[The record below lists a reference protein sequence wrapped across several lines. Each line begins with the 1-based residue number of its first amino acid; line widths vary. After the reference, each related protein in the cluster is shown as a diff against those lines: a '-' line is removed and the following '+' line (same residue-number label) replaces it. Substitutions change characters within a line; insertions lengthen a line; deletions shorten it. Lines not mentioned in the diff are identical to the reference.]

1 MESNP
6 DWNMCIDHNGMR
18 MGRCVHACN
27 GNEACELDCLAGFKT
42 RQMDCPCE
50 VSISLVASSTSLVRP
65 IYCNLC
71 YSKIVLVGV
80 LVRIILVQRQQ
91 LYQS

>member
-18 MGRCVHACN
+18 IGRCVHACN

-50 VSISLVASSTSLVRP
+50 VSLFLSDFNDYLCIIIYESLFFTH
-65 IYCNLC
+65 NL
-71 YSKIVLVGV
+71 
-80 LVRIILVQRQQ
+80 
-91 LYQS
+91 

>member
-6 DWNMCIDHNGMR
+6 DWNMCIDHNGMT

-27 GNEACELDCLAGFKT
+27 ENEACELNCLAGFKT

-50 VSISLVASSTSLVRP
+50 VSFSVIFMSYHLSHRIDDSLSMTH
-65 IYCNLC
+65 NL
-71 YSKIVLVGV
+71 
-80 LVRIILVQRQQ
+80 
-91 LYQS
+91 

>member
-18 MGRCVHACN
+18 MGRCVHACD

-50 VSISLVASSTSLVRP
+50 VSKFFIIYMTS
-65 IYCNLC
+65 
-71 YSKIVLVGV
+71 
-80 LVRIILVQRQQ
+80 ILWVI
-91 LYQS
+91 

>member
-6 DWNMCIDHNGMR
+6 DWNACIDTNGIA

-27 GNEACELDCLAGFKT
+27 GNEECEMDCLNGFKT

-50 VSISLVASSTSLVRP
+50 VSSISIL
-65 IYCNLC
+65 
-71 YSKIVLVGV
+71 
-80 LVRIILVQRQQ
+80 RIF
-91 LYQS
+91 

>member
-42 RQMDCPCE
+42 RQLDCPCE
-50 VSISLVASSTSLVRP
+50 VSIS
-65 IYCNLC
+65 
-71 YSKIVLVGV
+71 
-80 LVRIILVQRQQ
+80 
-91 LYQS
+91 

>member
-18 MGRCVHACN
+18 MGRCVHACD
-27 GNEACELDCLAGFKT
+27 GNEACELDCLTGFKT

-50 VSISLVASSTSLVRP
+50 VSIFEL
-65 IYCNLC
+65 I
-71 YSKIVLVGV
+71 
-80 LVRIILVQRQQ
+80 
-91 LYQS
+91 